1 MPYSLSLTSFW
12 NLAQGPTTDQPG
24 SDFTLATSYDPRLN
38 DTRIIFPTPDQTLDD
53 IAGGSDTPP
62 GPTSDH
68 QYENSA
74 GQPISLDE
82 VQTATV
88 IQAGVTY
95 ENVRILIGPKTDAD
109 WSVTGGGDVSA
120 LNAAG
125 FQILAVW
132 AELTPGNW
140 QIIGYTSKSMSIE
153 DATRLV
159 PGADA
164 SSSLDADDG
173 LAATAFQQASN
184 GIVEGTD
191 DDDSIDENYTG
202 DPEGD
207 MVDGGNT
214 PPPHGPYDDV
224 IYGFGGNDT
233 IHGGDGNDTIDG
245 GDGNDIIFGG
255 RDDDSILGGMG
266 DDSIYGEEGNDY
278 IDGGLGSDTIDGGDG
293 NDIILGGDGPDSLI
307 GGLGN
312 DVIIAG
318 SGNDTIDGGDGN
330 DTIYGEEGDDTI
342 YGGDGNDF
350 INAEKGNDFVEGGA
364 GDDFILGGEDNDTI
378 DGGDGEDLIFGD
390 EGDDSIF
397 GGAGNDI
404 LQGGL
409 GNDTIY
415 GGEDDDY
422 LFGEDGDDSLIGGAG
437 NDTIYGGDGNDFI
450 DAGKGNDFVEGGSG
464 NDSIYADYNDAGN
477 ATLYGGEG
485 DDFLQGGDG
494 DHLYGEA
501 GNDTLINVRGNATLD
516 GGEGND
522 SLIVYGGNAT
532 LTGGDGFDRFSFVD
546 LSGDLGSVLITDFN
560 TGTGQDIHDGDQS
573 NNDLVD
579 LREYYNQTNLDAY
592 NAAHGTNYKNPLQ
605 WMRADQADDGTL
617 NMLDGQNGLPFLNLR
632 IENDGS
638 PVAPEDLTYD
648 NTSIVCFTN
657 GTLIETGQGQQRID
671 DLRPGD
677 LVHTADNGLQ
687 PIRWIG
693 SVRLDARTLA
703 ANPKLRPI
711 RIRAGALGK
720 GTPSSDLVVSPQHR
734 VLVRSK
740 IAQKMFGT
748 EEVLVAARQLVQ
760 IEGID
765 IASDITEVGYFHML
779 FDRHEVVTSNGALT
793 ESLYTGPQ
801 ALQSVGKAALEEIF
815 TLFPQLREEGSEPT
829 PARPLTSGRR
839 ARKLANRHLQHHR
852 AMVC

>member
-1 MPYSLSLTSFW
+1 MPISVTLTSVQ
-12 NLAQGPTTDQPG
+12 NIAGGPTTGQPDA
-24 SDFTLATSYDPRLN
+24 SFTLAETYDPAL
-38 DTRIIFPTPDQTLDD
+38 DTTQILFRSPGQTLD
-53 IAGGSDTPP
+53 IFTNGGSALP
-62 GPTSDH
+62 GSNPDLTYEGSD
-68 QYENSA
+68 
-74 GQPISLDE
+74 GQEISLDE
-82 VQTATV
+82 VQTATI
-88 IQAGVTY
+88 IQAGVIY
-95 ENVRILIGPKTDAD
+95 ENVRLLLGYRSAPD
-109 WSVTGGGDVSA
+109 WSADNGQAA
-120 LNAAG
+120 LNEAG
-125 FQILAVW
+125 FHINAIW

-140 QIIGYTSKSMSIE
+140 EIIGYTSTGMSIE
-153 DATRLV
+153 EATRLA
-159 PGADA
+159 PGA
-164 SSSLDADDG
+164 STDDMAEAPG
-173 LAATAFQQASN
+173 DLTRAMP
-184 GIVEGTD
+184 GVVEGTD
-191 DDDSIDENYTG
+191 GDDLIDENYTG
-202 DPEGD
+202 DPEGER
-207 MVDGGNT
+207 V
-214 PPPHGPYDDV
+214 GPGDDV
-224 IYGFGGNDT
+224 IIGLGGNDSIFSGAGNDT
-233 IHGGDGNDTIDG
+233 IHGGDGDDYLDG
-245 GDGNDIIFGG
+245 GD
-255 RDDDSILGGMG
+255 DDDL
-266 DDSIYGEEGNDY
+266 
-278 IDGGLGSDTIDGGDG
+278 ID
-293 NDIILGGDGPDSLI
+293 
-307 GGLGN
+307 
-312 DVIIAG
+312 
-318 SGNDTIDGGDGN
+318 
-330 DTIYGEEGDDTI
+330 
-342 YGGDGNDF
+342 GGDGNDF
-350 INAEKGNDFVEGGA
+350 IN
-364 GDDFILGGEDNDTI
+364 GE
-378 DGGDGEDLIFGD
+378 
-390 EGDDSIF
+390 
-397 GGAGNDI
+397 A
-404 LQGGL
+404 
-409 GNDTIY
+409 GNDTIR
-415 GGEDDDY
+415 GGNGNDEIHGGNGNDS
-422 LFGEDGDDSLIGGAG
+422 LRGNEGDDTLYGGAG
-437 NDTIYGGDGNDFI
+437 NDTLVGDGGNNLLDGGDGDDFLLSQVTVT
-450 DAGKGNDFVEGGSG
+450 DPEDLRE
-464 NDSIYADYNDAGN
+464 D
-477 ATLYGGEG
+477 TLYGG
-485 DDFLQGGDG
+485 
-494 DHLYGEA
+494 A
-501 GNDTLINVRGNATLD
+501 GNDTLIAYHGHHLLD

-522 SLIVYGGNAT
+522 FLYGMSGGST
-532 LTGGDGFDRFSFVD
+532 LTGGEGFDRFDVHH
-546 LSGDLGSVLITDFN
+546 GGVRETILITDFN

-648 NTSIVCFTN
+648 NTSIVCFAN

-852 AMVC
+852 AMVG